1 MIMKKITLLS
11 LLFAITCNGQVFS
24 MEDSFNSGEMC
35 EENYNLGNQED
46 IAKLF
51 ISSVSVDKYD
61 KKLPYTYSDAEI
73 KALDSNTR
81 KSKKLREYYYFVKK
95 SFNILQQHNEELEQL
110 FLSNKPDGIILDNA
124 IKIVKE
130 ANDPIT
136 NKLLNNIELLENT
149 KSDYANYIND
159 CMRDII
165 HNNIYSVVITLL
177 FSEKIDLNKIE
188 NEQRRKIVN
197 CILLDYKKKKNTI
210 HSAINTSN
218 CEKYLVIL
226 SGTHKDIFD
235 KYKKYFAFSGLS
247 FGTFLEIINSIK
259 NNNNI
264 TKILDEFYSLVSNGY
279 ITNPYIVDY
288 IYRYDAC
295 NEMSKFVAETL
306 ANDNSYHI
314 YNKIV
319 NDFNG
324 KNYKKV
330 LSNNNIIESYKE
342 VLIEKLAYTNG
353 YYSSIMKSKI
363 EYDNKLFIDI
373 IRYYLSQF
381 LKNTDLSSL
390 HNIALQKYV
399 KSKISVQNYIDEI
412 NKDFAKAK
420 NRIIEKYS
428 KLLQNDFKNDKH
440 FNFNK
445 NVFNTTKYKDI
456 VEDEINDI
464 IFRMVAPY
472 DKPEKYIDNA

>member
-1 MIMKKITLLS
+1 
-11 LLFAITCNGQVFS
+11 
-24 MEDSFNSGEMC
+24 
-35 EENYNLGNQED
+35 
-46 IAKLF
+46 
-51 ISSVSVDKYD
+51 
-61 KKLPYTYSDAEI
+61 
-73 KALDSNTR
+73 
-81 KSKKLREYYYFVKK
+81 
-95 SFNILQQHNEELEQL
+95 
-110 FLSNKPDGIILDNA
+110 
-124 IKIVKE
+124 
-130 ANDPIT
+130 
-136 NKLLNNIELLENT
+136 
-149 KSDYANYIND
+149 
-159 CMRDII
+159 
-165 HNNIYSVVITLL
+165 
-177 FSEKIDLNKIE
+177 
-188 NEQRRKIVN
+188 
-197 CILLDYKKKKNTI
+197 
-210 HSAINTSN
+210 
-218 CEKYLVIL
+218 
-226 SGTHKDIFD
+226 
-235 KYKKYFAFSGLS
+235 
-247 FGTFLEIINSIK
+247 
-259 NNNNI
+259 
-264 TKILDEFYSLVSNGY
+264 
-279 ITNPYIVDY
+279 
-288 IYRYDAC
+288 
-295 NEMSKFVAETL
+295 MSKFVAETL
-306 ANDNSYHI
+306 ANDDSYHI

-445 NVFNTTKYKDI
+445 NMFNTKKYKDI